1 MPSIRQ
7 TTYDSV
13 DECMIHGLDKVLRA
27 LAAFERNANRRADDF
42 AYELKTSIIRE
53 TVRGRHIK
61 TARFIRAIDYHRQ
74 AVVDGEH
81 RFAVDASSN
90 PDVFYDGFLE
100 FPRKGWP
107 GAYVYQKG
115 IQNVDFERI
124 ADKIASES
132 FVV

>member
-1 MPSIRQ
+1 MTHSI
-7 TTYDSV
+7 
-13 DECMIHGLDKVLRA
+13 DKVLRD

-42 AYELKTSIIRE
+42 AYELKSSIIRE
-53 TVRGRHIK
+53 TVRGRHIV
-61 TARFIRAIDYHRQ
+61 TTRFIRAIDYHRQ
-74 AVVDGEH
+74 AVVDSEQ
-81 RFAVDASSN
+81 RFRIDTSSN
-90 PDVFYDGFLE
+90 PDVFYDGYLE
-100 FPRKGWP
+100 FPRKGWA